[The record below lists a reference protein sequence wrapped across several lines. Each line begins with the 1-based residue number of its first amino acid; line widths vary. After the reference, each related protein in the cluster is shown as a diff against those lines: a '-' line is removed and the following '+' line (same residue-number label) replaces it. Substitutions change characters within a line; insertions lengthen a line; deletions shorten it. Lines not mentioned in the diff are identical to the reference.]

1 MRILNLGCGNKTSNS
16 PDVVNVDRSIYVRL
30 KHNPLLHP
38 FVPILVRGE
47 RMKQYRSLSDNI
59 VVHDLSRGLPFED
72 STVDAVYHSHL
83 LEHIDHHLAE
93 SFLLEVKRVLKPN
106 GIQRIVVPD
115 FEEAARLY
123 LEHVAVCESNG
134 AEVDRHDSYIATLI
148 EQSVRRECAVTSQ
161 QPPVRRFFENVIL
174 GDARHRGE
182 THQWMYDRF
191 NLTALLTRLGFRHP
205 QVEQFNTSRIPR
217 WNEYGL
223 DQNQAGGEYKPES
236 LYLEVLK

>member
-30 KHNPLLHP
+30 KHNPLLRP

-59 VVHDLSRGLPFED
+59 LVHDLARGLPFDD
-72 STVDAVYHSHL
+72 SSVDAVYHSHL

-93 SFLLEVKRVLKPN
+93 SFLFEVKRVLKTN

-123 LEHVAVCESNG
+123 LEHLAVCESNN
-134 AEVDRHDSYIATLI
+134 AEVERHDSYIATLL
-148 EQSVRRECAVTSQ
+148 EQS
-161 QPPVRRFFENVIL
+161 
-174 GDARHRGE
+174 
-182 THQWMYDRF
+182 
-191 NLTALLTRLGFRHP
+191 
-205 QVEQFNTSRIPR
+205 
-217 WNEYGL
+217 
-223 DQNQAGGEYKPES
+223 
-236 LYLEVLK
+236 